1 MKVPRRWERE
11 EMEVADRYEHQ
22 RAIRKLQSV
31 QRTAYRNLRG
41 AGYEEAAQQFLG
53 RQPWA
58 KEVNHG

>member
-1 MKVPRRWERE
+1 
-11 EMEVADRYEHQ
+11 MEVADRYEHQ